1 MRPAAAETLEP
12 TYSTAFERLVEGDGV
27 PPNEDLVGL
36 LAYAFYKRDK
46 RELIISDRATP
57 DQLQGY
63 HAILTPSVRAR
74 YREHALMR
82 LEDYGERAIEHARP
96 EIEEWTR
103 KAEILAARDRIIEAV
118 RASTSWRTI
127 VLWNVVAWLLTLT
140 ITFLVALGF
149 GAVTVTIDPG

>member
-12 TYSTAFERLVEGDGV
+12 TCSTAFERLVEGDGV

>member
-1 MRPAAAETLEP
+1 MGN
-12 TYSTAFERLVEGDGV
+12 V
-27 PPNEDLVGL
+27 
-36 LAYAFYKRDK
+36 
-46 RELIISDRATP
+46 
-57 DQLQGY
+57 
-63 HAILTPSVRAR
+63 
-74 YREHALMR
+74 
-82 LEDYGERAIEHARP
+82 ERAIEHARP